1 MLERNNLWGLLQAVC
16 HLHLQLCSEG
26 TIARVSHVDLIPSS
40 SQGELNVPQQYSKEN
55 ALISLTGL

>member
-26 TIARVSHVDLIPSS
+26 KIARVSRVDLVPS